1 MHSNQNEKLRAPEAA
16 EFLRSSISTLAKWR
30 MLGTGPR
37 FQKLGKRIVV
47 YDIADLKAFAAEGSR
62 CSTLEVKH
70 AA

>member
-1 MHSNQNEKLRAPEAA
+1 MKFDNPKLRAPEATG
-16 EFLRSSISTLAKWR
+16 FLGSSPSTLAKWR

-37 FQKLGKRIVV
+37 YQKLGKRIVV

-62 CSTLEVKH
+62 SSTLEAKH

>member
-1 MHSNQNEKLRAPEAA
+1 
-16 EFLRSSISTLAKWR
+16 

-37 FQKLGKRIVV
+37 YQKLGKRIVV

-62 CSTLEVKH
+62 SSTLEAKH